1 MDNIANIK
9 NVYLY
14 NKTLH
19 NQVIKKERK
28 KRKIKK
34 QFKKNCQKKKTIMK

>member
-14 NKTLH
+14 NKILH
-19 NQVIKKERK
+19 NKVIKKERK
-28 KRKIKK
+28 KELYGL
-34 QFKKNCQKKKTIMK
+34 